1 MHKLQLEGYPVGITD
16 LTGEDLAMLQD
27 HYLPLIL
34 NGEEDDKTAGGPS
47 KISKNLSQRWGDPE
61 FFKKI
66 NDTILPGPYIQDYI
80 DSFLFK
86 FPYSIEIN
94 TWYNVH
100 NQYDHQQ
107 LHNHITT
114 NVPAFSS
121 VVVLKQS
128 SPEEGQFVFR
138 TPNFSNH
145 LKYLE
150 LDPFDDYPNTFE
162 PIMSE
167 GLLIMFPSCLE
178 HYVYYNQTTNP
189 RVVFSSNIIIK
200 RKGDLF

>member
-1 MHKLQLEGYPVGITD
+1 MRKIHLEGYPVGIKELEPQD
-16 LTGEDLAMLQD
+16 LKILQD

-34 NGEEDDKTAGGPS
+34 NNKDDGTQS
-47 KISKNLSQRWGDPE
+47 SNSVSKNLSQRWDDTE
-61 FFKKI
+61 FFKKW

-80 DSFLFK
+80 DSFMFK
-86 FPYSIEIN
+86 FPYSIDIE

-100 NQYDHQQ
+100 NQFDHQQ

-114 NVPAFSS
+114 NVPAFSC
-121 VVVLKQS
+121 VVILKQP
-128 SPEEGQFVFR
+128 SPEAGQFVFR

-150 LDPFDDYPNTFE
+150 LDPMDDYPNTFQ
-162 PIMSE
+162 PAMTE

-178 HYVYYNQTTNP
+178 HYVYHNQTTEP
-189 RVVFSSNIIIK
+189 RIVFSSNIIMK
-200 RKGDLF
+200 RKGDLY